1 MHISVLLHEVIEGLN
16 LHENSNVVDAT
27 LGFGG
32 HATLALQK
40 TSPNGKLIA
49 FERDLATL
57 QGTKERMSQYA
68 ERCVFIHGSYA
79 ELSERVDEVRALG
92 PIHAIM
98 ADLGLS
104 SLQLDDPARGFAFR
118 FADAPLDMRFDQSQG
133 MTAANILASYKAQ
146 ELRDLF
152 FQYGD
157 IPFARKLADT
167 IVATRETHPLNSTTD
182 LIMLVEG
189 CVGQRRGSASLAQ
202 IFQALRIAVNREL
215 EQLQAFLPVALD
227 LLEPSGR
234 MAIISFHSGEDR
246 IVKQWITDMAT
257 DCICPPEFPECRC
270 THRARI
276 RKITRKPIQPS
287 EQEIISNPRSRSA
300 KLRIIEKL

>member
-1 MHISVLLHEVIEGLN
+1 MHISVLLHEVVDGLN

-32 HATLALQK
+32 HATLAL
-40 TSPNGKLIA
+40 TRTAPHGKLIA

-57 QGTKERMSQYA
+57 QGTQERMKEYA
-68 ERCVFIHGSYA
+68 DRCVFIHTSYA
-79 ELSERVDEVRALG
+79 EIAERVDEVKAVG

-133 MTAANILASYKAQ
+133 MTAADLLASYDAK
-146 ELRDLF
+146 ELSDLF
-152 FQYGD
+152 FHYGD
-157 IPFARKLADT
+157 IPFARKLADR
-167 IVATRETHPLNSTTD
+167 IIATRETHPLRSTTD

-215 EQLQAFLPVALD
+215 EQLRAFLPVALD

-246 IVKQWITDMAT
+246 IVKQWVTDMAT

-287 EQEIISNPRSRSA
+287 EEEIMSNPRSRSA
-300 KLRIIEKL
+300 KLRIIEKI